1 MNVSVLASM
10 DPRLYQDQVNAA
22 FKASARAPHP
32 GEIRRFPTKTR
43 INVFTSSASPPAL
56 MVKYSVLPKVSASL
70 RIGS

>member
-10 DPRLYQDQVNAA
+10 DPHLYQEVNAA
-22 FKASARAPHP
+22 LKASARAPHP

-43 INVFTSSASPPAL
+43 NNVFPSSASPPAL

>member
-22 FKASARAPHP
+22 LKASARAPHP
-32 GEIRRFPTKTR
+32 GEIRRFPTTR